1 MVGIFADGVVKIASV
16 RGETIIST
24 FRVLGET
31 RRRKKMMNTNTSVL
45 EEPADQSAT
54 ADEQSDAANPAIDTT
69 LQSTSLKALQAHV
82 FSAQDLSIQDNIKPL
97 DDRTMTDSLLEN
109 KQDDNI
115 PALTIIEAI
124 AKAKAMALALIS
136 ERASSKSMLPVYV
149 DVST

>member
-1 MVGIFADGVVKIASV
+1 MEKQLFRRLGYWVKRDDA
-16 RGETIIST
+16 
-24 FRVLGET
+24 
-31 RRRKKMMNTNTSVL
+31 KKMMNANTSIL

-54 ADEQSDAANPAIDTT
+54 ADEQSDAANPANDTT

-82 FSAQDLSIQDNIKPL
+82 LSAQDLSIQDNIKPV
-97 DDRTMTDSLLEN
+97 DDRTMTGSLLEN